1 MIFAYLQDINAALT
15 FFRGPEIGEKK
26 EKLQAQ
32 KPCSPVLVCSEGCVC
47 VCVCVCVVCVC
58 VCCLCECA
66 CVCVPVQVYV
76 CSRSILFIFLRADI
90 RKLQQLSDGTC
101 NAIPAWEITL
111 NPQSA
116 KNDPDCKAF
125 PFYDELGLGDGA
137 SYGGGKVLRMH
148 LPVPSLSRPP
158 SPSLF
163 LSMSSSLSLALSLS
177 RWLSRALSHTRT
189 RSLTLSYLFSLSLSR
204 S

>member
-1 MIFAYLQDINAALT
+1 MFA
-15 FFRGPEIGEKK
+15 G
-26 EKLQAQ
+26 
-32 KPCSPVLVCSEGCVC
+32 SWSVVSV
-47 VCVCVCVVCVC
+47 VCVVCVC
-58 VCCLCECA
+58 FLFV
-66 CVCVPVQVYV
+66 CVCLSACARLCVLTNQSFHISA
-76 CSRSILFIFLRADI
+76 CADI

-137 SYGGGKVLRMH
+137 SYGGGKVLRVH
-148 LPVPSLSRPP
+148 LLVPSSHGRLLPRSFY
-158 SPSLF
+158 LC
-163 LSMSSSLSLALSLS
+163 LSLALSLS
-177 RWLSRALSHTRT
+177 RSLAGCRARYLSHTLT
-189 RSLTLSYLFSLSLSR
+189 SLTLSYSFLPR

>member
-1 MIFAYLQDINAALT
+1 MF
-15 FFRGPEIGEKK
+15 
-26 EKLQAQ
+26 
-32 KPCSPVLVCSEGCVC
+32 CV
-47 VCVCVCVVCVC
+47 
-58 VCCLCECA
+58 CA
-66 CVCVPVQVYV
+66 CVRVCASARARLRACARLCVLTNQ
-76 CSRSILFIFLRADI
+76 SFHISARADI

-137 SYGGGKVLRMH
+137 SYGGGKVLRVH
-148 LPVPSLSRPP
+148 LLVPSSHGRLLPRSFY
-158 SPSLF
+158 LC
-163 LSMSSSLSLALSLS
+163 LSLALSLS
-177 RWLSRALSHTRT
+177 RSLAGCRARYLSHTLT
-189 RSLTLSYLFSLSLSR
+189 SLTLSYSFLPR